1 MSYAKKNL
9 YDVDDSALE
18 HGLSASQEAR
28 FPREDLG
35 AERTGFNYLV
45 VKPGQREAFAHRHR
59 EAEEVYLVLSG
70 SGRVKL
76 DDQLVELARMDA
88 VRVSPGT
95 ARSFEAGATGLE
107 VLVFGA
113 RVEGDVEMVKDFW
126 GDS

>member
-18 HGLSASQEAR
+18 HGLSDSQEAR

-35 AERTGFNYLV
+35 AERTGFNYLI

-95 ARSFEAGATGLE
+95 ARSFQAGSDGLE

-113 RVEGDVEMVKDFW
+113 RVEGDAEVVKDFW

>member
-1 MSYAKKNL
+1 VSYAKKNL

-18 HGLSASQEAR
+18 HGLSDSQEAR

-35 AERTGFNYLV
+35 AERTGFNYLI

-95 ARSFEAGATGLE
+95 ARSFEAGAAGLE